1 MPVIY
6 KKHLLY
12 QAWRFL
18 WRSENGPFNWYI
30 SWNSFKLSC
39 ERLNCIC
46 AMKAGIHRTIDD
58 LLIMYLASTDCTW
71 LLMYYLQN
79 DTRKR
84 KTSEILAIIAIIL
97 LIIDTAGTFLAQGGG
112 RFLPLS
118 DQQSGI
124 LLGISS
130 IILFFLSFGIGYRQK
145 TRITTVLLIAGG
157 LILAI
162 SKLIEPTMR
171 LNLFLAVALPYLY
184 VSLIVIG
191 FILTG
196 LGLLRVV
203 RRQWR

>member
-1 MPVIY
+1 
-6 KKHLLY
+6 
-12 QAWRFL
+12 
-18 WRSENGPFNWYI
+18 
-30 SWNSFKLSC
+30 
-39 ERLNCIC
+39 
-46 AMKAGIHRTIDD
+46 
-58 LLIMYLASTDCTW
+58 
-71 LLMYYLQN
+71 MYYLQN
-79 DTRKR
+79 DRRKR

-97 LIIDTAGTFLAQGGG
+97 LVIDTAGTFLAQGGQ
-112 RFLPLS
+112 RFLSLT

-145 TRITTVLLIAGG
+145 TRMTTVLLVAGG
-157 LILAI
+157 LLLAV
-162 SKLIEPTMR
+162 SKLVEPTMG

-203 RRQWR
+203 RRQ

>member
-1 MPVIY
+1 MLRVVR
-6 KKHLLY
+6 L
-12 QAWRFL
+12 
-18 WRSENGPFNWYI
+18 SD
-30 SWNSFKLSC
+30 WNSST
-39 ERLNCIC
+39 
-46 AMKAGIHRTIDD
+46 MDV
-58 LLIMYLASTDCTW
+58 LLMMYLTSIDYTW

-97 LIIDTAGTFLAQGGG
+97 LVIDTAGTFLAQGGR
-112 RFLPLS
+112 RFLPLT

-157 LILAI
+157 LILAV
-162 SKLIEPTMR
+162 SKLIEPTMG
-171 LNLFLAVALPYLY
+171 LNLFLALALPYLY
-184 VSLIVIG
+184 VSLIVVG

-203 RRQWR
+203 RRQ

>member
-1 MPVIY
+1 
-6 KKHLLY
+6 
-12 QAWRFL
+12 
-18 WRSENGPFNWYI
+18 
-30 SWNSFKLSC
+30 
-39 ERLNCIC
+39 
-46 AMKAGIHRTIDD
+46 
-58 LLIMYLASTDCTW
+58 
-71 LLMYYLQN
+71 MYYLQN

-97 LIIDTAGTFLAQGGG
+97 LVIDTAGTFLAQGGQ
-112 RFLPLS
+112 RFLPLT

-130 IILFFLSFGIGYRQK
+130 IILFFFSFGIGYRQK
-145 TRITTVLLIAGG
+145 TRITTVLLITGG
-157 LILAI
+157 LILAV
-162 SKLIEPTMR
+162 SKLVEPTMG

-203 RRQWR
+203 RRQ